1 MKIMQDTEQLKN
13 YLADDLSLTTPTRK
27 FDDSIGDAIY
37 QVKLKDD
44 WVETTESIFRSWTG
58 LRRINGED
66 HHGPIYNFGTDE
78 ALGPYTGNRACG
90 CSACQAHTE
99 AKFKKN

>member
-1 MKIMQDTEQLKN
+1 MQDIEQLKN
-13 YLADDLSLTTPTRK
+13 YLADDLSLTTPVRK
-27 FDDSIGDAIY
+27 FNDSIGDVVY
-37 QVKLKDD
+37 QVRLNED

-66 HHGPIYNFGTDE
+66 HHGPVYNFGTSNE
-78 ALGPYTGNRACG
+78 VVPYTGSRSCG
-90 CSACQAHTE
+90 CGVCQASTE